1 MSQAAKFKAMLKS
14 GKMIVA
20 PGAIDCITGKLI
32 EQAGFEAVYMTGA
45 GTSATLGYPDYGL
58 ITMTEMVAN
67 ASRIANSIQVP
78 LISDSDT
85 GYGNELNMFR
95 TVQEFER
102 AGIAAIHVE
111 DQVFPKKC
119 GHLENKELVSRED
132 YIAKIRAA
140 AAAKRTPDFTIIA
153 RTDSRAVAGFDEAI
167 ARANLALA
175 NGADAVFVEAPQ
187 TLSEVEQVPK
197 LVKGPCL
204 LNMVRGGKTP
214 EIPLADAE
222 RMGYAISIL
231 PGLLLGNI
239 IAICDQTLAEVKRL
253 GKFPPPLVESSP
265 AKTFARFG
273 AADWDARRTAFRDEL
288 KAAAE

>member
-1 MSQAAKFKAMLKS
+1 M
-14 GKMIVA
+14 G
-20 PGAIDCITGKLI
+20 
-32 EQAGFEAVYMTGA
+32 
-45 GTSATLGYPDYGL
+45 
-58 ITMTEMVAN
+58 
-67 ASRIANSIQVP
+67 
-78 LISDSDT
+78 
-85 GYGNELNMFR
+85 
-95 TVQEFER
+95 
-102 AGIAAIHVE
+102 
-111 DQVFPKKC
+111 
-119 GHLENKELVSRED
+119 
-132 YIAKIRAA
+132 
-140 AAAKRTPDFTIIA
+140 
-153 RTDSRAVAGFDEAI
+153 
-167 ARANLALA
+167 
-175 NGADAVFVEAPQ
+175 
-187 TLSEVEQVPK
+187 EVEQVPK

>member
-1 MSQAAKFKAMLKS
+1 MSKGKIFREAMKR
-14 GKMIVA
+14 GMVAA
-20 PGAIDCITGKLI
+20 PGCYDCVGARAI
-32 EQAGFEAVYMTGA
+32 ERAGFDAVYMTGA
-45 GTSATLGYPDYGL
+45 GTAASLGYPDYG
-58 ITMTEMVAN
+58 IVTMTEMAEN
-67 ASRIANSIQVP
+67 AGRIARAIKMPV
-78 LISDSDT
+78 IADADT
-85 GYGNELNMFR
+85 GYGNELNVIR
-95 TVQEFER
+95 TVREYEMR
-102 AGIAAIHVE
+102 GVAGIHIE
-111 DQVFPKKC
+111 DQDFPKKC

-132 YIAKIRAA
+132 YVAKIRAA

-153 RTDSRAVAGFDEAI
+153 RTDSRAVVGFDEAI
-167 ARANLALA
+167 IRANLAMA

-187 TLSEVEQVPK
+187 TMEEVEKVPK

-214 EIPLADAE
+214 EVPLADAE

>member
-1 MSQAAKFKAMLKS
+1 
-14 GKMIVA
+14 
-20 PGAIDCITGKLI
+20 
-32 EQAGFEAVYMTGA
+32 
-45 GTSATLGYPDYGL
+45 
-58 ITMTEMVAN
+58 
-67 ASRIANSIQVP
+67 
-78 LISDSDT
+78 
-85 GYGNELNMFR
+85 
-95 TVQEFER
+95 VQEFER
-102 AGIAAIHVE
+102 AGVAAIHVE
-111 DQVFPKKC
+111 DQVFPKRC

-132 YIAKIRAA
+132 YVAKIRAA

-153 RTDSRAVAGFDEAI
+153 RTDSRAVVGFDEAI
-167 ARANLALA
+167 IRANLAMA

-187 TLSEVEQVPK
+187 TMEEVEKVPK

-214 EIPLADAE
+214 EVPLADAE

>member
-1 MSQAAKFKAMLKS
+1 
-14 GKMIVA
+14 
-20 PGAIDCITGKLI
+20 
-32 EQAGFEAVYMTGA
+32 
-45 GTSATLGYPDYGL
+45 
-58 ITMTEMVAN
+58 
-67 ASRIANSIQVP
+67 
-78 LISDSDT
+78 
-85 GYGNELNMFR
+85 MFR

-102 AGIAAIHVE
+102 AGVAAIHVE

-132 YIAKIRAA
+132 YVAKIRAA

-153 RTDSRAVAGFDEAI
+153 RTDSRAVVGFDEAI
-167 ARANLALA
+167 IRANLALA

-187 TLSEVEQVPK
+187 TMEEVEQVPK

-231 PGLLLGNI
+231 PGL
-239 IAICDQTLAEVKRL
+239 
-253 GKFPPPLVESSP
+253 S
-265 AKTFARFG
+265 ARQHHR
-273 AADWDARRTAFRDEL
+273 DLRPDARRGEETRQVP
-288 KAAAE
+288 AAAGRVLAGQDVCPFRRRRLGCPSHRVPRRAQSRRRVEEDPSDDRPADHVREDLAAPRRGGPAGWLHAALCRPSPDA